1 MREAQDQRFGKMDAK
16 SAKALADMEKMD
28 FVDVKFSDL
37 FGQWQHL
44 TLPTSYMK
52 FVESEVVPFDG
63 SSIRGFKEINESD
76 MFLHLDYSTAMPDPF
91 STKSLSVVCDVYDPH
106 SRKYFDRDPRVI
118 ANRAEE
124 RLRSSGVGDT
134 AYFGPEAEFFIF
146 DDLRFSQNENSGF
159 YQVDSEEGIWN
170 SGEGE
175 GPNLAYKPRYK
186 EGYFP
191 APPNDSVHEIRND
204 MVRTMMQCGLK
215 VERHHHEVAT
225 AGQCEINYRFNSLKK
240 AADDM
245 MLFKYIVKNV
255 ARNHDRVATFMPKP
269 LFNDNGSGMHCHQ
282 SVWKD
287 GKNLFSG
294 DGMGGLSQ
302 EALYYVGGL
311 LSHARSMAALLSP
324 TTNSYKRLVPGF
336 EAPVNLAYSL
346 GNRSAA
352 VRIPVT
358 EASNTASRRV
368 EYRPPDP
375 AANPYLAFSA
385 MLMAGLDGIKRKL
398 DPGEAVTE
406 NIYHMPAER
415 AAKIKKLP
423 GTLEEAL
430 SELESDHDYLLQGG
444 VFTKDVIETWIDH
457 KRRKELDQVRMRPH
471 PWEFHLYHD
480 V

>member
-1 MREAQDQRFGKMDAK
+1 MREAQDQRFDNMDAK
-16 SAKALADMEKMD
+16 SAKQLADMEKMD

-44 TLPTSYMK
+44 TLPSTYMK
-52 FVESEVVPFDG
+52 FEESEVVPFDG

-76 MFLHLDYSTAMPDPF
+76 MYLHLDYSTAVPDPF
-91 STKSLSVVCDVYDPH
+91 STRSLSVVCDVFDPH
-106 SRKYFDRDPRVI
+106 SKRYFDRDPRVI
-118 ANRAEE
+118 ARRAEE
-124 RLRSSGVGDT
+124 FLKSSGAGDV

-146 DDLRFSQNENSGF
+146 DDLRFSQDENSGF
-159 YQVDSEEGIWN
+159 YEVDSDEGIWN
-170 SGEGE
+170 SGGGD
-175 GPNLAYKPRYK
+175 GPSLGYRPRYK

-191 APPNDSVHEIRND
+191 APPHDSVHEVRND
-204 MVRTMMQCGLK
+204 MVRVMMQSGIK

-225 AGQCEINYRFNSLKK
+225 AGQCEINYRFDSLKR
-240 AADDM
+240 AADQM

-255 ARNHDRVATFMPKP
+255 AKKHGHVATFMPKP

-282 SVWKD
+282 SIWRD
-287 GKNLFSG
+287 GKNLFAG
-294 DGMGGLSQ
+294 DLYGGLSQ

-311 LSHARSMAALLSP
+311 LSHARSLAALLSP

-352 VRIPVT
+352 VRIPVSDH
-358 EASNTASRRV
+358 SNTAAKRI

-385 MLMAGLDGIKRKL
+385 MLMAGLDGIKHKT
-398 DPGEAVTE
+398 DPGEAVSE
-406 NIYHMPAER
+406 NIYHMSKEKAS
-415 AAKIKKLP
+415 KIKKLP
-423 GTLEEAL
+423 GSLDEAL
-430 SELESDHDYLLQGG
+430 AELESDHAYLLQGG
-444 VFTKDVIETWIDH
+444 VFTKDVIEIWVDH
-457 KRRKELDQVRMRPH
+457 KRHKELDQVRLRPH